1 MKTGYELTIEQTQ
14 KPRMTQELIQAIQIL
29 QYNNQELIEYIENEL
44 LENPILEAQ
53 KDKASEETVDIDE
66 LRERLLEIHS
76 ETKESEYAGSWDQDR
91 EEFSF
96 ERYVAFRQSLIEYL
110 LSQLEFSGL
119 TENDL
124 EIGKFLIQSIDDN
137 GYLTATV
144 QDIARLVNAEENQV
158 EDVLSVIQGFEPHG
172 VGARSLKECL
182 LIQLRLSGEDQ
193 GDIVE
198 VIENRLEDIGSNRIS
213 VIAKDM
219 NLSINRIQEISD
231 KIKKL
236 DPKPGRLFDSD
247 STIKYVVP
255 DIFIDK
261 DGEKLSVRSNDLG
274 FNLLISPL
282 YYDLKENNAENE
294 EVKKYI
300 TEKYNSAIWL
310 MKSIEQRKSTINKIA
325 NAILEFQNDFF
336 KNGPKNLKPLTLK
349 QVGEKVGVH
358 ESTVSR
364 SINGKY
370 LQCEQGVYELKY
382 FFSAGLKADDGEDLS
397 SNSVKQIIKETIE
410 GEDPRKPLSDLQIS
424 KILANDGINVSR
436 RTVTK
441 YREAMGIQSSL
452 GRKRY

>member
-1 MKTGYELTIEQTQ
+1 MNTGYELTIEQTQ
-14 KPRMTQELIQAIQIL
+14 KPQMTQELIQAIQIL

-66 LRERLLEIHS
+66 LRERLLEINS
-76 ETKESEYAGSWDQDR
+76 TSKESDYAGNWDHER

-96 ERYVAFRQSLIEYL
+96 ERYVAFRQSLVEYL

-119 TENDL
+119 KDQKL
-124 EIGKFLIQSIDDN
+124 EIGRFLIQSIDDN

-144 QDIARLVNAEENQV
+144 QDIATLVHAEEKQV
-158 EDVLSVIQGFEPHG
+158 EEVLAVIQGFDPHG
-172 VGARSLKECL
+172 VGARNLAECL
-182 LIQLRLSGEDQ
+182 LIQLRMAGEDQ
-193 GDIVE
+193 RDIVE
-198 VIENRLEDIGSNRIS
+198 IIENRLEDIGANRIS
-213 VIAKDM
+213 AIAKDM
-219 NLSINRIQEISD
+219 NLSVNRVQDIAD
-231 KIKKL
+231 KIKTL
-236 DPKPGRLFDSD
+236 NPKPGRLFDSD
-247 STIKYVVP
+247 STIKYVFP
-255 DIFIDK
+255 DVFIDR
-261 DGEKLSVRSNDLG
+261 DGDKFSVRSNDLG
-274 FNLLISPL
+274 FKLVISPL
-282 YYDLKENNAENE
+282 YFELKGNNGESE

-310 MKSIEQRKSTINKIA
+310 MKSIDQRASTINKIA
-325 NAILEFQNDFF
+325 NAILEFQSAFF
-336 KNGPKNLKPLTLK
+336 KIGPKNLKPLTLK

-382 FFSAGLKADDGEDLS
+382 FFSAGLKADDGDDLS
-397 SNSVKQIIKETIE
+397 ANSVKQIIKETIE
-410 GEDPRKPLSDLQIS
+410 GEDPKKPLSDLQIS
-424 KILANDGINVSR
+424 KILAGDGINVSR

>member
-1 MKTGYELTIEQTQ
+1 MNTGYELTIEQTQ
-14 KPRMTQELIQAIQIL
+14 KPQMTQELIQAIQIL

-66 LRERLLEIHS
+66 LRERLLEINS
-76 ETKESEYAGSWDQDR
+76 TSKESDYAGNWDYER

-96 ERYVAFRQSLIEYL
+96 ERYVAFRQSLVEYL

-119 TENDL
+119 KDQKL
-124 EIGKFLIQSIDDN
+124 EIGRFLIQSIDDN

-144 QDIARLVNAEENQV
+144 QDIATLVHAEEKQV
-158 EDVLSVIQGFEPHG
+158 EEVLAVIQGFDPHG
-172 VGARSLKECL
+172 VGARNLAECL
-182 LIQLRLSGEDQ
+182 LIQLRMAGEDQ
-193 GDIVE
+193 RDIVE
-198 VIENRLEDIGSNRIS
+198 IIENRLEDIGANRIS
-213 VIAKDM
+213 AIAKDM
-219 NLSINRIQEISD
+219 NLSVNRVQEIAD
-231 KIKKL
+231 KIKTL
-236 DPKPGRLFDSD
+236 NPKPGRLFDSD
-247 STIKYVVP
+247 STIKYVFP
-255 DIFIDK
+255 DVFIDR
-261 DGEKLSVRSNDLG
+261 DGDKFSVRSNDLG
-274 FNLLISPL
+274 FKLVISPL
-282 YYDLKENNAENE
+282 YFELKENNGENE

-310 MKSIEQRKSTINKIA
+310 MKSIDQRASTINKIA
-325 NAILEFQNDFF
+325 NAILEFQSAFF
-336 KNGPKNLKPLTLK
+336 KIGPKNLKPLTLK

-382 FFSAGLKADDGEDLS
+382 FFSAGLKADDGDDLS
-397 SNSVKQIIKETIE
+397 ANSVKQIIKETIE
-410 GEDPRKPLSDLQIS
+410 GEDPKKPLSDLQIS
-424 KILANDGINVSR
+424 KILAGDGINVSR

>member
-1 MKTGYELTIEQTQ
+1 MNTGYELTIEQTQ
-14 KPRMTQELIQAIQIL
+14 KTRMTQELIQAIQIL

-44 LENPILEAQ
+44 LENPILEIQ
-53 KDKASEETVDIDE
+53 KDKTSEEMVDIDE
-66 LRERLLEIHS
+66 LRERLLEIYS
-76 ETKESEYAGSWDQDR
+76 ETKDSEYPGSWDQDR

-119 TENDL
+119 TERDL

-144 QDIARLVNAEENQV
+144 QDIATLVNAKEKQV
-158 EDVLSVIQGFEPHG
+158 EDVLFIIQGFEPHG
-172 VGARSLKECL
+172 VAARSLKECL
-182 LIQLRLSGEDQ
+182 LIQLRLSGENQ
-193 GDIVE
+193 SDIVE
-198 VIENRLEDIGSNRIS
+198 VIENRLEDIASNRLS
-213 VIAKDM
+213 AIAKDM
-219 NLSINRIQEISD
+219 NLSVNRIQEISD

-236 DPKPGRLFDSD
+236 NPKPGRLFDSD
-247 STIKYVVP
+247 TTIKYVVP

-261 DGEKLSVRSNDLG
+261 DGEKLSVRLNDLG

-282 YYDLKENNAENE
+282 YYDLKEKNGENK

-300 TEKYNSAIWL
+300 NEKYNSAIWL

-382 FFSAGLKADDGEDLS
+382 FFSAGLKALAGEDLS
-397 SNSVKQIIKETIE
+397 SNSVKEIIKETIE
-410 GEDPRKPLSDLQIS
+410 KEDPRKPYSDLQIS
-424 KILANDGINVSR
+424 KLLAKEGIDISR